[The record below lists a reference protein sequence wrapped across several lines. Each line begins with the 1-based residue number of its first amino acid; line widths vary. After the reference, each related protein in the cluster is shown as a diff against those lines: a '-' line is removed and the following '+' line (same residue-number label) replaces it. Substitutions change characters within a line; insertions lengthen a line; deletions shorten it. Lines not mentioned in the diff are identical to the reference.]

1 MRCCHKVCDPITKR
15 WRMCKKSKFYSN
27 FCWNLYNLK
36 FYDKIV
42 KIQSAWRSYKVRRK
56 VKNIVKKVPED
67 VRSIILQYVQKEFYD
82 ELKEAL
88 YFFYMYV
95 NRSRK
100 LEEKIE
106 NLFTRYMNYEM
117 SYIDYVNMVNFQERK
132 YQKTLNLCIKLEP
145 KVRLLVDT

>member
-27 FCWNLYNLK
+27 FCWNHSNLK

-42 KIQSAWRSYKVRRK
+42 KIQSAWRSYKVRKK

-106 NLFTRYMNYEM
+106 NLFTRYMNNEM
-117 SYIDYVNMVNFQERK
+117 SHINYVNMVNFLERK
-132 YQKTLNLCIKLEP
+132 YQKTLNLCIKLKP
-145 KVRLLVDT
+145 KVRLLVDR